1 MGLLVLVAREVFP
14 MIPERMG
21 KHGQSSAS
29 LFDFGPL
36 ACGYEA
42 WYQTA
47 EGREHDRIQQSAVK
61 TLLPQAHG
69 GGLLLDVGC
78 GTGHWSRFFASM
90 DYAVTGV
97 DISPPMIAAALSQ
110 ITTGCAYIIGDARRL
125 PFADATFQVSTGMA
139 ALEFMPDDKAALRE
153 MARLTKPGGYLMIG
167 TLNRLAPLSR
177 ARIEQ
182 AQEPYFSG
190 RLFSPDELWAL
201 LRPYGEVTL
210 CAPYCKEHRTAPGA
224 CNSWDDPFVI
234 AGVRL

>member
-14 MIPERMG
+14 VISERMG
-21 KHGQSSAS
+21 NHGRSSAS
-29 LFDFGPL
+29 LFDFSPL
-36 ACGYEA
+36 ACEYEA

-61 TLLPQAHG
+61 ALLPLAHG

-78 GTGHWSRFFASM
+78 GTGHWSRFFTSM
-90 DYAVTGV
+90 GYAVNGV
-97 DISPPMIAAALSQ
+97 DISPAMIAAARSQ
-110 ITTGCAYIIGDARRL
+110 ITSGCAYIIGDARRL
-125 PFADATFQVSTGMA
+125 PFADQAFQVTTAMA
-139 ALEFMPDDKAALRE
+139 ALEFMPDVKAVLRE
-153 MARLTKPGGYLMIG
+153 MVRLTKQSGYLLIG
-167 TLNRLAPLSR
+167 ILNRLAPLNR

-210 CAPYCKEHRTAPGA
+210 CAPYCKDQRTAPGA
-224 CNSWDDPFVI
+224 CNSWEDPFVI